1 MREPFTDE
9 QVEQEIARLRGSEA
23 VRLAK
28 AEERMKNRRR
38 QYMYNL
44 RNLEK
49 RGLELME
56 QGFTADD
63 FYPEEA

>member
-23 VRLAK
+23 VRLAA
-28 AEERMKNRRR
+28 AEERVRYRRR

-44 RNLEK
+44 RNKEK
-49 RGLELME
+49 RGLELMA